1 MLSKRTLKLESL
13 NPHSRLEFTT
23 TVRVGVWD
31 EQGDERVLLAEANEM
46 RRSDRVSRPN
56 RVRRVKPVESGSGS
70 GFGRVACDG
79 IPTDL
84 LSLLEM

>member
-1 MLSKRTLKLESL
+1 L
-13 NPHSRLEFTT
+13 NVEPSFM
-23 TVRVGVWD
+23 VRIYDDGSSGGMGN

-46 RRSDRVSRPN
+46 RGSDSVTT
-56 RVRRVKPVESGSGS
+56 KPGATRYSKLVESGSGS

>member
-1 MLSKRTLKLESL
+1 L
-13 NPHSRLEFTT
+13 NVEPSFTLEFTT

-31 EQGDERVLLAEANEM
+31 EPGDERVLLAEANEM
-46 RRSDRVSRPN
+46 RGSDRVSRPN

-84 LSLLEM
+84 LSLLDM

>member
-1 MLSKRTLKLESL
+1 
-13 NPHSRLEFTT
+13 
-23 TVRVGVWD
+23 VGVWD
-31 EQGDERVLLAEANEM
+31 EPGDERVLLAEANEM
-46 RRSDRVSRPN
+46 RGSDRVSRPN